1 MDKQKVSSVVREEK
15 DNSADDGNVKRERAI
30 EKRSRAEVML
40 VKVTQNAVEELQG
53 FRVKEGL
60 GCVLFRAVVARK
72 TRNLALPSLENPVFV
87 ICNLIWVK
95 PFTAVRVH
103 GYQTSFF

>member
-40 VKVTQNAVEELQG
+40 VKVTQNAVEEL
-53 FRVKEGL
+53 
-60 GCVLFRAVVARK
+60 CA
-72 TRNLALPSLENPVFV
+72 

-95 PFTAVRVH
+95 PSTAVRVH
-103 GYQTSFF
+103 GH